1 MDALS
6 LRLND
11 FQPLENLSFD
21 NSAHIY
27 ALYKPVGMTSFDL
40 IRAIRGKLLS
50 VLGKGKGRRKLKI
63 GHFGTLDP
71 FADGLMLVGTGKAMK
86 LMNTIQN
93 ELPKTYLA
101 LGKIGEKTF
110 TGDCDGEI
118 FETLE
123 SDDYDGVYETIRKQ
137 VSELS
142 ETKEYW
148 QRPPYYSAVKHEGK
162 PLYEYA
168 REGVFIEKPPVCREI
183 YQLELVDCPHEQGS
197 QFVSFRSQVSNG
209 TYIRTLWQDLLK
221 EHQGCGHLTALTRE
235 SIGPISVSSSVNI
248 EEFKEAATLREVD
261 VTELLPYP
269 KLFFGVEDSV
279 KLFQGQPLKSKVEGQ
294 GPFWCFYKDAENGH
308 EQILGLAM
316 AQGNS
321 MIKIETQLYTPPRS
335 TSR

>member
-6 LRLND
+6 LRLSD

-40 IRAIRGKLLS
+40 IRGIRGKLLS

-93 ELPKTYLA
+93 ELPKTYMA
-101 LGKIGEKTF
+101 LGKIGEKTY
-110 TGDCDGEI
+110 TGDCDGEV
-118 FETLE
+118 FERLE
-123 SDDYDGVYETIRKQ
+123 VDDYTIVYESIRKQ
-137 VSELS
+137 VSELGDA
-142 ETKEYW
+142 KEYW

-183 YQLELVDCPHEQGS
+183 YQLEVLDCPHEQGEH
-197 QFVSFRSQVSNG
+197 FVSFRSQVSNG

-221 EHQGCGHLTALTRE
+221 EHKECGHLTALTRE
-235 SIGPISVSSSVNI
+235 SIGPISLSSAVKI
-248 EEFKEAATLREVD
+248 DEFKEADTLKEVD
-261 VTELLPYP
+261 VTEILPYP

-279 KLFQGQPLKSKVEGQ
+279 KLFQGQPLYSKVEGQ
-294 GPFWCFYKDAENGH
+294 GPFWCFYKDAEDGH

-321 MIKIETQLYTPPRS
+321 MIKIETQLYTPPRN